1 MFCQRNCSY
10 IVTYIDIS
18 LVLEEEGEED
28 NSIIKR
34 RKERRR
40 NKKFN
45 IAEDAPIGWCVYW
58 FGVAELSILNLG
70 YRRCSSKEFVS
81 KWIHLKSDA
90 VLIKVLFIS
99 LYKEDNYIS
108 CDW

>member
-1 MFCQRNCSY
+1 MHL
-10 IVTYIDIS
+10 
-18 LVLEEEGEED
+18 LVD
-28 NSIIKR
+28 
-34 RKERRR
+34 
-40 NKKFN
+40 
-45 IAEDAPIGWCVYW
+45 VYW

>member
-1 MFCQRNCSY
+1 MHL
-10 IVTYIDIS
+10 
-18 LVLEEEGEED
+18 LVD
-28 NSIIKR
+28 
-34 RKERRR
+34 
-40 NKKFN
+40 
-45 IAEDAPIGWCVYW
+45 VYW

-70 YRRCSSKEFVS
+70 YRWCSSKEFVS